1 MTLVRFYQPLK
12 GRSFYLS
19 ASVKDQLTGRIK
31 KNGGTVHA
39 NMYQHTNY
47 VVCNRAEFGS
57 FFEGSSQAEVLDKD
71 FEAITA
77 ANSMNKGILDPKC
90 FKNIAWNTETW
101 DEFIDWTSSYS
112 QKEDSQQRS
121 EDLIRQIKTDGF
133 PRFSSLL
140 ERAMEDGTENAEI
153 FKRRTTELVKKLQG
167 DPEARGI
174 VDELTKTYQSHL
186 KSYNFTLDVIQGVKY
201 TIGL

>member
-1 MTLVRFYQPLK
+1 M
-12 GRSFYLS
+12 
-19 ASVKDQLTGRIK
+19 
-31 KNGGTVHA
+31 HE
-39 NMYQHTNY
+39 HTNY

-57 FFEGSSQAEVLDKD
+57 FFEGSSQAEVLNKD
-71 FEAITA
+71 FEAITVA
-77 ANSMNKGILDPKC
+77 SSMNKVILDPKS
-90 FKNIAWNTETW
+90 FKNIAWNTQVW
-101 DEFIDWTSSYS
+101 DEIIDWTSSYP

-121 EDLIRQIKTDGF
+121 EDLVQQIKTDGF
-133 PRFSSLL
+133 PHFSSLL

-153 FKRRTTELVKKLQG
+153 FKRRATELAEKLQG

>member
-1 MTLVRFYQPLK
+1 
-12 GRSFYLS
+12 
-19 ASVKDQLTGRIK
+19 
-31 KNGGTVHA
+31 
-39 NMYQHTNY
+39 MYQHTNY

-101 DEFIDWTSSYS
+101 DGFIDWTSSYS

-153 FKRRTTELVKKLQG
+153 FKRRTTELAKKLQG